1 MKEWE
6 IRREIEK
13 LERKRRKLLSFLAKI
28 QDLKRGFPTI
38 FPEDLTD
45 LAQQLQIHTLL
56 NKKLKLQASIRRL
69 EAEIRNELQALIE
82 ENEKLQQ
89 KLQEPLSL
97 ALLFPKGGET
107 FNKGSTLEI
116 RWSGS
121 GVIGE
126 RLRIGLLKKGVLV
139 KDISLGAPTA
149 SGGFSWLIPAEIP
162 PGNDYQISIY
172 DLTTSLSSVS
182 KEFTIQ

>member
-6 IRREIEK
+6 IRREIER
-13 LERKRRKLLSFLAKI
+13 LERKRRKLLSLLAKF
-28 QDLKRGFPTI
+28 QDLKKGLPTT
-38 FPEDLTD
+38 FPEDFTD
-45 LAQQLQIHTLL
+45 LVEQLKFHTLL
-56 NKKLKLQASIRRL
+56 HRQLKLQASIRRL
-69 EAEIRNELQALIE
+69 ETEIKNELQLLIE
-82 ENEKLQQ
+82 ENTKLQQ

-97 ALLFPKGGET
+97 ALVFPTGGET

-116 RWSGS
+116 RWRFS

-126 RLRIGLLKKGVLV
+126 RLRIGLLKRGVLV
-139 KDISLGAPTA
+139 RDISLGAPTA

-172 DLTTSLSSVS
+172 DPTTTSSVS